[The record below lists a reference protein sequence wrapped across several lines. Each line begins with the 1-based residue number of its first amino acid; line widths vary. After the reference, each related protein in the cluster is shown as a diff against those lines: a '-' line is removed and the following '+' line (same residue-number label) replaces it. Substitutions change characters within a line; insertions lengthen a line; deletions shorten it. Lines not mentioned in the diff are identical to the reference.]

1 MTALQTLR
9 WEMEILQKKQKS
21 LEDENGYIT
30 NVAKYVELTKTLVDI
45 RKSIEFFQQLNTK
58 DVSNV

>member
-30 NVAKYVELTKTLVDI
+30 NVPKYVELTKTLVDI
-45 RKSIEFFQQLNTK
+45 RKAIEFFQQLNTK

>member
-1 MTALQTLR
+1 MTALQTLQ